1 MLSYNICC
9 ELAQHYNFFNL
20 WLTSSPQ
27 TMKTNK
33 PRFFPQGFLAGYSE
47 ALHVTT
53 CSPKWMEYSVSMWK
67 PGQLESCS
75 KIFPSCVQH
84 FPKFLLMKSHC
95 VRRNRKVSLRLLI
108 LWFAIQRT
116 FSFCIYLHAKEDIF
130 QSWSLKPYLYMKFI
144 HL

>member
-75 KIFPSCVQH
+75 KIFPSFVQH
-84 FPKFLLMKSHC
+84 FPNSYWWRVTVLEQNSFPKIVNFVFWYSEYF
-95 VRRNRKVSLRLLI
+95 LI
-108 LWFAIQRT
+108 LY
-116 FSFCIYLHAKEDIF
+116 IYSREDIF
-130 QSWSLKPYLYMKFI
+130 SVMKPQTIIIHGIYSSLNY
-144 HL
+144 